1 MTDGTARPAK
11 RRRAATPP
19 EPDFGNSA
27 TATATATTA
36 SNARSSF
43 SSWTSSDYTV
53 GWICALPIEMA
64 ASRTMFDELH
74 PSLIQDETDTNTYTL
89 GRIGEHNVVL
99 VCLPS
104 GTMGTS
110 PAATAAAN
118 MLRTFPKIRFGL
130 MVGVGGGAP
139 GPPSS
144 DPCEDLRLG
153 DVVVSNPDKDCGGVI
168 QYDFGRTV
176 AAGKFVQTGLLNKPP
191 AVLRSGVSTLR
202 ALHLTEG
209 PSTYQ
214 YVCEML
220 EAKPNMASKFQYP
233 GQRNDLLFEASYDHF
248 DTESPGCES
257 CDRRHLVPREPR
269 MSPDPVIH
277 YGTIGS
283 ANQVMR
289 HGGTRDKLCR
299 EKNILCF
306 EMEAA
311 GLMDQFPSLVVR
323 GICDYSDTHKAKQ
336 WQPYA
341 AATAAAYAKELL
353 EVMPAA
359 QVNATAEV
367 TRALSM
373 VAMAIDESLEP
384 LKRGG
389 SPTLPARSVKLR
401 AILANNVERRKR
413 SWIGLLLQ
421 STKHSIMT
429 TSVSTKKAQ
438 VPGSS
443 NLPSLLP
450 GQRGD
455 NRLYFVLVSPVLG
468 RQFWLLLRS
477 DTF

>member
-1 MTDGTARPAK
+1 MLQVRNLIICKRTRYGTRV
-11 RRRAATPP
+11 
-19 EPDFGNSA
+19 
-27 TATATATTA
+27 
-36 SNARSSF
+36 SSIENHNLTHQ
-43 SSWTSSDYTV
+43 SSPRLINSDYTV

-74 PSLIQDETDTNTYTL
+74 PSLIQDEADTNTYTL

-139 GPPSS
+139 GPPSN

-153 DVVVSNPDKDCGGVI
+153 DVVVSNPDKECGGVI
-168 QYDFGRTV
+168 QYDFGRTI
-176 AAGKFVQTGLLNKPP
+176 AEGKFVQTGLLNKPP
-191 AVLRSGVSTLR
+191 AVLRSAVSTLR

-209 PSTYQ
+209 PSTYR

-233 GQRNDLLFEASYDHF
+233 GQLNDQLFEAFYDHC
-248 DTESPGCES
+248 DTKIPDCHS
-257 CDRRHLVPREPR
+257 CDRKRLISREPR
-269 MSPDPVIH
+269 MTPDPVIH

-289 HGGTRDKLCR
+289 HGGTRDKLFR
-299 EKNILCF
+299 EKNIICF

-311 GLMDQFPSLVVR
+311 GLMDQFPCLVIR
-323 GICDYSDTHKAKQ
+323 GICDYSDTHKTKQ

-353 EVMPAA
+353 EVIPTV

-367 TRALSM
+367 TRALM
-373 VAMAIDESLEP
+373 ITAINESLEP
-384 LKRGG
+384 LKKGG
-389 SPTLPARSVKLR
+389 SPALPV
-401 AILANNVERRKR
+401 
-413 SWIGLLLQ
+413 
-421 STKHSIMT
+421 
-429 TSVSTKKAQ
+429 
-438 VPGSS
+438 
-443 NLPSLLP
+443 
-450 GQRGD
+450 
-455 NRLYFVLVSPVLG
+455 
-468 RQFWLLLRS
+468 
-477 DTF
+477 